1 MDFNKQENR
10 LRSDC
15 HRDVYE
21 CYLSW
26 TLTVI
31 QSAVQVST
39 VTSLGSCPFCKVAP
53 WNKIFKH
60 KCGCNFKSHR
70 RDQAGLNEWEEG
82 TQSTAF
88 SPPIQ
93 YHMLQITIGIG
104 MGSLWYKDNVG
115 SLYPKSHLF
124 HILILIPVYPIIHTL
139 PLKEIEWEYGWGWQ
153 GLLCVLWPNPCPGRD
168 THSRVPRPT
177 STWLLNISKDK
188 IPQLLGSL
196 CHHSVTSKVPYI

>member
-1 MDFNKQENR
+1 MSMNVTYLELSLWFKVLYR
-10 LRSDC
+10 LVLWQVLVASLFVRLFLGTKYSNTS
-15 HRDVYE
+15 VG
-21 CYLSW
+21 
-26 TLTVI
+26 VI
-31 QSAVQVST
+31 S
-39 VTSLGSCPFCKVAP
+39 
-53 WNKIFKH
+53 
-60 KCGCNFKSHR
+60 KSHR
-70 RDQAGLNEWEEG
+70 RDQAGLNEWEEE
-82 TQSTAF
+82 STAF
-88 SPPIQ
+88 SPPIH
-93 YHMLQITIGIG
+93 YHILQITIGIG
-104 MGSLWYKDNVG
+104 MGSVWYKDIVG

-124 HILILIPVYPIIHTL
+124 HILILIPIYPIIHTL